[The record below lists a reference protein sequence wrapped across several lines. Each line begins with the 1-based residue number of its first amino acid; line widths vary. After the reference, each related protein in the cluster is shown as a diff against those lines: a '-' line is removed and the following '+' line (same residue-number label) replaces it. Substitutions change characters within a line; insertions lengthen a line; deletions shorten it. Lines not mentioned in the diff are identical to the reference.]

1 MRRRAFLLAAGAA
14 GCARD
19 RRPRLNVFNWSA
31 YIAPETVA
39 AFSAEYGIRVRY
51 GVYESNEE
59 MLAKVMTGNSGWDVV
74 FPTHSRIAPMTR
86 AGWLAPI
93 DHRLLRNVANL
104 APRFL
109 RPPWDPELRYCIPY
123 MWNATGIAFNRQL
136 QPPLAAWSDLWDA
149 RLKGR
154 LTMLDDSEDMLGAC
168 LLKRGLPFDAA
179 DADSLAAAKRDALA
193 QKPLLRAYLNAEVRD
208 QLAAGDVLAAQL
220 WSTTAQQAMRDSTQL
235 AFVFPREGFPLYA
248 DNAAI
253 LAESPRR
260 EAAHRFLDFL
270 LRPEVAAA
278 NAKSA
283 ETATVNGPAVAL
295 LPPTL
300 RHSPVLYPDAAILA
314 RGIWPGSIPRDGQRR
329 RDRIWTEIKSA

>member
-1 MRRRAFLLAAGAA
+1 MKRRTFLIGASLAA
-14 GCARD
+14 CD
-19 RRPRLNVFNWSA
+19 RRPRLNVFNWSS
-31 YIAPETVA
+31 YIDPAMVQKFSVET
-39 AFSAEYGIRVRY
+39 GIRVRY

-59 MLAKVMTGNSGWDVV
+59 MLAKVMTGNSGWDLV

-86 AGWLAPI
+86 AGLLAPI
-93 DHRLLRNVANL
+93 DHRLLRNMGNL
-104 APRFL
+104 AERFR
-109 RPPWDPELRYCIPY
+109 RPPWDPELRYCLPY

-154 LTMLDDSEDMLGAC
+154 LTMLDDPEDVLGAC

-179 DADSLAAAKRDALA
+179 DEVSLAAAKSEAIA
-193 QKPLLRAYLNAEVRD
+193 QKQLLRAYLNAEVRD

-235 AFVFPREGFPLYA
+235 AFAFPREGYPLYA

-260 EAAHRFLDFL
+260 AAAHRFLDFL

-278 NAKSA
+278 NAQVA
-283 ETATVNGPAVAL
+283 ETATANGAALAL
-295 LPPTL
+295 LPAAL
-300 RHSPVLYPDAAILA
+300 RLSPVLYPDAGVLA
-314 RGIWPGSIPRDGQRR
+314 RGLWPGTIARDGQRR
-329 RDRIWTEIKSA
+329 RDRVWTEIKAA

>member
-1 MRRRAFLLAAGAA
+1 MKRRMFLSGAALAA
-14 GCARD
+14 CD
-19 RRPRLNVFNWSA
+19 RRPRLNVFNWST
-31 YIAPETVA
+31 YIDPAMLEK
-39 AFSAEYGIRVRY
+39 FSAETGVRVRY

-86 AGWLAPI
+86 AGLLAPL
-93 DHRLLRNVANL
+93 DHRLLRHIGNL
-104 APRFL
+104 AERFR
-109 RPPWDPELRYCIPY
+109 RPPWDPDLLHCIPY

-136 QPPLAAWSDLWDA
+136 QPPLTAWSDLWDA

-154 LTMLDDSEDMLGAC
+154 LTMLDDPEDVLGAC
-168 LLKRGLPFDAA
+168 LLKRGLSFDAA
-179 DADSLAAAKRDALA
+179 DDASLAVAKSEAVA

-220 WSTTAQQAMRDSTQL
+220 WSTTAQQAMRDSAQL
-235 AFVFPREGFPLYA
+235 AFAFPREGFPLYA

-278 NAKSA
+278 NARAA
-283 ETATVNGPAVAL
+283 ETATVNGAAVAL
-295 LPPTL
+295 LPAAL
-300 RHSPVLYPDAAILA
+300 RNSPVLYPDAAILA
-314 RGIWPGSIPRDGQRR
+314 RGIWPQSIARDGQRR